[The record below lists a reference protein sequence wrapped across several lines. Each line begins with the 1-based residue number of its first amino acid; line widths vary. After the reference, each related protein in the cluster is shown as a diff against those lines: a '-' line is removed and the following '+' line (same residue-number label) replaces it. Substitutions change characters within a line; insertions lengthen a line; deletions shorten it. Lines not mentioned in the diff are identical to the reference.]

1 MSDSL
6 KNHKQG
12 QLELGIK
19 VQEQIEIEE
28 KMTRLNQLMNL

>member
-28 KMTRLNQLMNL
+28 KIR